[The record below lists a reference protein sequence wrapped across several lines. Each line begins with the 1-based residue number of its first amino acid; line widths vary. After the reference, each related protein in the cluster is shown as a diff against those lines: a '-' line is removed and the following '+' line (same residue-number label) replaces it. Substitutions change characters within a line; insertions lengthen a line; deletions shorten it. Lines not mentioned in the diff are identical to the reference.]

1 MSKAITTPQMR
12 PATATTVQ
20 QRLLTSPM
28 GIFMS
33 KLGHDIGDLQ
43 GLFSPVELSAVADAL
58 ADENNPIYA
67 ELSFFQ
73 SGEPNDIMRMPHE
86 GPEVAKI
93 KLHIIPTT
101 RFAIRQYSLPIGSGP
116 CERDRQA
123 FIFDFYDVEGTRQ
136 LSKVPKGYDFRA
148 VSLKTGSVGKNA
160 VADWDEEITMDTV
173 MDAHMQMQS
182 VVLGPYGTIIA
193 VRGVQFEVKLGPRCC
208 SSLLLMISLQKC

>member
-12 PATATTVQ
+12 PATATTAQ

-33 KLGHDIGDLQ
+33 KLV
-43 GLFSPVELSAVADAL
+43 FSPVELSAVADAL

-123 FIFDFYDVEGTRQ
+123 FIFDFYDVEGNRQ

-148 VSLKTGSVGKNA
+148 VSLKTGSVGKKA

-173 MDAHMQMQS
+173 VDAHMQMQS

-193 VRGVQFEVKLGPRCC
+193 VRGVQFDVKRGTEV
-208 SSLLLMISLQKC
+208 LLEFIAYE